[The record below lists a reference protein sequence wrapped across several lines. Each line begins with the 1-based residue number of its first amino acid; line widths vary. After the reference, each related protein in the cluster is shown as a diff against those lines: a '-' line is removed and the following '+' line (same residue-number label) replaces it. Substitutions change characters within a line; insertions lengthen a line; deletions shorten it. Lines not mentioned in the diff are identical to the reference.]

1 MKEKYYKYAKLLLNK
16 GLCIKEQQP
25 LLINA
30 PVEAIDF
37 VRVLTE
43 VACQM
48 NITDIYYDWYDDEL
62 KHTQLKNYNQEAI
75 ENSRFW
81 NKEIHNEYA
90 KKDAAFLFLTE
101 SNPDIMKDI
110 DSNKLKI
117 ASTKSLLSR
126 QTYRDMQENNQIDWC
141 IAPVATEVWGSLI
154 FKDDENPKEKL
165 WNLLF
170 DICLVDEKEPEM
182 SWEDKMN
189 NNKLMC
195 QKLTN
200 LNIKS
205 LHYENKLGT
214 NLTVELPE
222 NAIWCGGSSEIKG
235 REPIVNLPTEEVF
248 TTPNKYKTN
257 GIVYASMPLIHSGI
271 KINNFYVEFK
281 DGKVIDYKAEE
292 GYDELKNIIETD
304 EESSLLGEVA
314 LVDKNS
320 KIAKSKILFY
330 ETLLDENASCHIA
343 LGRGFKECL
352 KNANDLSDEE
362 LKNLGYNKSK
372 NHVDFMIGTDD
383 LKIIA
388 KTYDNKEIIIFKD
401 GSFNI

>member
-16 GLCIKEQQP
+16 GLCINEHQP

-141 IAPVATEVWGSLI
+141 IAPVATEVWGTLI

-170 DICLVDEKEPEM
+170 DICLVDEKEPEK

-200 LNIKS
+200 LNIK
-205 LHYENKLGT
+205 GCT
-214 NLTVELPE
+214 NLTGLWATYNNIKKFDSTTCKNLETISMKGNELTTAKFRA
-222 NAIWCGGSSEIKG
+222 NGKNITLKSNYSSC
-235 REPIVNLPTEEVF
+235 
-248 TTPNKYKTN
+248 
-257 GIVYASMPLIHSGI
+257 
-271 KINNFYVEFK
+271 NFGFKK
-281 DGKVIDYKAEE
+281 DGKTVTIYVNKAPKGYKYL
-292 GYDELKNIIETD
+292 GIYDSNGKKL
-304 EESSLLGEVA
+304 SSSTEY
-314 LVDKNS
+314 S
-320 KIAKSKILFY
+320 F
-330 ETLLDENASCHIA
+330 TAS
-343 LGRGFKECL
+343 
-352 KNANDLSDEE
+352 
-362 LKNLGYNKSK
+362 NKYS
-372 NHVDFMIGTDD
+372 
-383 LKIIA
+383 
-388 KTYDNKEIIIFKD
+388 KTYTVKYKKN
-401 GSFNI
+401 